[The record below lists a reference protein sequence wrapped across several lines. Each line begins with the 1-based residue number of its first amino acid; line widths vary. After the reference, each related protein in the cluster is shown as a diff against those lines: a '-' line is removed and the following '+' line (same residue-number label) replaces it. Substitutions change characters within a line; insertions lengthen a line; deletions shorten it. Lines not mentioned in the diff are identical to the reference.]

1 MQEQLNILAKSVE
14 DKRKAI
20 KLSLHKASISCGM
33 RSNSGLKSLENGM
46 DCKITTLLRVSK
58 GLKINFS
65 IIDGKIKII
74 NIK

>member
-1 MQEQLNILAKSVE
+1 MQEQLNILAKSVK
-14 DKRKAI
+14 DKRKAER
-20 KLSLHKASISCGM
+20 LSNHKASISCGM
-33 RSNSGLKSLENGM
+33 GSNSGLKSLENAM

-74 NIK
+74 